1 MPRLEKSFF
10 RQLKIIFSD
19 GGRLACTHKPVKI
32 TKIVIFTGSTS
43 IFVGVVSTHLRK
55 YFGRIKKTSP
65 PSPHPPPHRT
75 HLRPHHRHRPS
86 PLRPDLGEREWIRHR
101 EPPSPGA
108 TLPPS
113 GVAVA
118 STRSRRKPASP
129 PPAPPRSHCSLP
141 LPSHVRSGRREGN
154 RHRHHPPPPGGAA
167 ASSST
172 LRAATAWSR
181 HLPPTGPRARRG
193 EARGEGREYR
203 GRGWRGK
210 V

>member
-19 GGRLACTHKPVKI
+19 GERLACTHKPVKI

-43 IFVGVVSTHLRK
+43 IFVGVVSTYLRK

-118 STRSRRKPASP
+118 STRSRRKPPSP
-129 PPAPPRSHCSLP
+129 PPSVSPPPVATVVLSSTLSCQIWEEGREPPPSPPSPSRRSRRLLLHPPRRHCL
-141 LPSHVRSGRREGN
+141 E
-154 RHRHHPPPPGGAA
+154 PPPP
-167 ASSST
+167 SDRT
-172 LRAATAWSR
+172 
-181 HLPPTGPRARRG
+181 PC
-193 EARGEGREYR
+193 
-203 GRGWRGK
+203 
-210 V
+210 